1 VNIDTDMSLSI
12 QHRRDCQRCLFF
24 LLKFVGVK
32 LRRLDMAAERKLS
45 ILINGPLPPPLGGMA
60 TYCEDYLCSPLSEE
74 FELIFCRAILIKSV
88 FTKKGLLR
96 FFLRTF
102 NSILIILVWIVM
114 LVMRRVDISHVH
126 TNSYGGFY
134 VKAVLSIL
142 ARIFGARTIL
152 HMHGAEF
159 KAFYTG
165 MARWNKWLTRRLI
178 NMNSYLIVLSKEWRD
193 FFESIGI
200 QKDRIVVISNSV
212 YLPDLRSRKKA
223 SNRLTVL
230 FMSRFERRKG
240 IYELLAAI
248 ESRKDFLKNCR
259 FVLAGPKTDEWHS
272 ISERI
277 ERSGLSLLVDLP
289 GSLVGDTKDRAYR
302 EADIYI
308 LPSYAEGMPIG
319 LLEAMSYG
327 LACITTPVGGIPDV
341 IRDHENG
348 LLIEPGSVEAL
359 SMALEKIATSAE
371 LCRRIGEQARG
382 TIQERFNWDVR
393 TKELSCLYRKLTMRK
408 ADIMDTKVE

>member
-1 VNIDTDMSLSI
+1 MVA
-12 QHRRDCQRCLFF
+12 
-24 LLKFVGVK
+24 K
-32 LRRLDMAAERKLS
+32 RKLS
-45 ILINGPLPPPLGGMA
+45 ILINGPLSPPLGGME
-60 TYCEDYLCSPLSEE
+60 TYCEDYLRSPLSEE

-88 FTKKGLLR
+88 NTTKGLLR
-96 FFLRTF
+96 FCLRSL
-102 NSILIILVWIVM
+102 NSILIMLVWIVM

-134 VKAVLSIL
+134 VKAVLSAL
-142 ARIFGARTIL
+142 AGIFGARTIL

-159 KAFYTG
+159 KIFYHG

-178 NMNSYLIVLSKEWRD
+178 NMNSQLIVLSKEWRD

-200 QKDRIVVISNSV
+200 HRDRIVIMTNSV
-212 YLPDLRSRKKA
+212 YLPDLKPRKKVG
-223 SNRLTVL
+223 NKLTVL
-230 FMSRFERRKG
+230 FMSRFEKRKG
-240 IYELLAAI
+240 IYELVDAI
-248 ESRKDFLKNCR
+248 ESSQNFLKNCR
-259 FVLAGPKTDEWHS
+259 FVLAGPKSDEWHS

-277 ERSGLSLLVDLP
+277 ERSESSSRVELP
-289 GSLVGDTKDRAYR
+289 GSLVGDAKERAYR
-302 EADIYI
+302 EADIYV
-308 LPSYAEGMPIG
+308 LPSHAEGMPIG

-327 LACITTPVGGIPDV
+327 LACIATPVGGIPDV

-359 SMALEKIATSAE
+359 SQALERIAADSE
-371 LCRRIGEQARG
+371 LCRRIGAQARV

-393 TKELSCLYRKLTMRK
+393 TKELSRFYHKVMMRQ